1 MKNQKPQ
8 VKRIQVSQIKRKQR
22 RKELFFSR
30 VRVIFRLFLIFLIFF
45 GVFKL
50 ITSRQWFLSDD
61 AFKTPNNKYLK
72 IYGNEITP
80 KYQILSAMRRVEV
93 KKVPLYM
100 LDTKPFVEEILKLE
114 PVKNVYITRFWL
126 PARLEV
132 IIEEKTPFL
141 IIAPSEKNPPIAF
154 FTTSGQLI
162 GREYMPIDPKFKT
175 IKILT
180 YGTRGDDYRK
190 WDIKKLK
197 SIGLLAQTIEAYS
210 NEKLNYI
217 DMRNPHDIYA
227 KIPSALLRIGEYNE
241 TTLKRVESV
250 QAILPKVKTLN
261 KKVKY
266 IDLRWEEAY
275 YIKIEESS

>member
-22 RKELFFSR
+22 RKELFLSR